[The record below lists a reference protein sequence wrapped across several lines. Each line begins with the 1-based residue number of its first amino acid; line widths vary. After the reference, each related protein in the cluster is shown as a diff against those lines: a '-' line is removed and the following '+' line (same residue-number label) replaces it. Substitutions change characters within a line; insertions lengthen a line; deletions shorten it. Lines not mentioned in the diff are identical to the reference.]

1 MNSNLARTGVNWMQV
16 QSADLQDDGSAGP
29 AISPALVW
37 QSIRQW
43 WYFSIP
49 LGLILGALA
58 MAATWGFVGKKYEA
72 AAWLRIDSG
81 QSPMVV
87 AGLRQDA
94 PVGGDRF
101 VRTQVELIRS
111 PAVLKEVVERPEI
124 ASMPEIYKM
133 EDKAKD
139 LRAELKIASENDS
152 DLFSVRFQSPNPN
165 NAAAIVNAVLEEFR
179 DSQDEDTAYRFRRI
193 VDLLEKE
200 VTRRD
205 DGVKRLRDE
214 VQKLANQVDLPLEQ
228 ATPEFADSRALIQ
241 KWLADVSESTV
252 EREVLLATLKATEET
267 LHGMEQVAIPDDVV
281 AIEVEKSPEVQ
292 EIKRLMAAVE
302 VQIRQMQAVTRS
314 GQTNP
319 ALQRLQAQLQ
329 QFGESLDQA
338 KKTARE
344 RIFPTLQARA
354 SREQREQVIAQVAKL
369 QAEIRMHETLESLL
383 GDKIKTATQQ
393 LRDSL
398 ATNSPQQGS
407 AQKAMELASKQAELE
422 MAERVRQMIKERVDL
437 FTAEQQAPSGVTVIS
452 PAQPPVRPKYPFQQM
467 AAAGLGAFVIP
478 ALLALFWEYR
488 VQRVVMAQQLSHA
501 AALPILSEVPNLPL
515 KPRITTTWSGRAFS
529 RQLGLFEDSIH
540 YLCRS
545 LMLSRE
551 ADGIRTVAVTSAIS
565 GEGKTSVAL
574 QLARSL
580 ALCSHEP
587 VLLVDGDLRKA
598 GLHDLLNLPAGP
610 GLADLLAKESADRRD
625 LETTIISQRFAPIHV
640 LAAGNVKRH
649 PHFILQQD
657 KLEAVF
663 KSLGQMYR
671 YIVVDTPPVL
681 GVGEALSVC
690 KAADGTL
697 VCAMRDVSR
706 QSQVE
711 AACQKLFSANAR
723 PIGFVLNG
731 VPSEKYA
738 SRYGSDYHARQYIEA
753 GGSNGHSH
761 GS

>member
-1 MNSNLARTGVNWMQV
+1 
-16 QSADLQDDGSAGP
+16 
-29 AISPALVW
+29 
-37 QSIRQW
+37 
-43 WYFSIP
+43 
-49 LGLILGALA
+49 
-58 MAATWGFVGKKYEA
+58 
-72 AAWLRIDSG
+72 
-81 QSPMVV
+81 
-87 AGLRQDA
+87 
-94 PVGGDRF
+94 
-101 VRTQVELIRS
+101 
-111 PAVLKEVVERPEI
+111 
-124 ASMPEIYKM
+124 
-133 EDKAKD
+133 
-139 LRAELKIASENDS
+139 
-152 DLFSVRFQSPNPN
+152 
-165 NAAAIVNAVLEEFR
+165 
-179 DSQDEDTAYRFRRI
+179 
-193 VDLLEKE
+193 
-200 VTRRD
+200 
-205 DGVKRLRDE
+205 
-214 VQKLANQVDLPLEQ
+214 
-228 ATPEFADSRALIQ
+228 
-241 KWLADVSESTV
+241 
-252 EREVLLATLKATEET
+252 
-267 LHGMEQVAIPDDVV
+267 
-281 AIEVEKSPEVQ
+281 
-292 EIKRLMAAVE
+292 
-302 VQIRQMQAVTRS
+302 
-314 GQTNP
+314 
-319 ALQRLQAQLQ
+319 
-329 QFGESLDQA
+329 
-338 KKTARE
+338 
-344 RIFPTLQARA
+344 
-354 SREQREQVIAQVAKL
+354 
-369 QAEIRMHETLESLL
+369 MHETLESLL
-383 GDKIKTATQQ
+383 GEKIETAKQK
-393 LRDSL
+393 LVDSL
-398 ATNSPQQGS
+398 AANSPQQER
-407 AQKAMELASKQAELE
+407 AQKAMELASKQAELQ
-422 MAERVRQMIKERVDL
+422 MAEQVRQMIKERADL
-437 FTAEQQAPSGVTVIS
+437 FTTEQQAPSGVTVIS
-452 PAQPPVRPKYPFQQM
+452 PAQPPMRPKSPFQQM
-467 AAAGLGAFVIP
+467 AASGLGGFVIH

-488 VQRVVMAQQLSHA
+488 VQRVVMAQQLSRA

-515 KPRITTTWSGRAFS
+515 KPRLTTTWSGRAFS

-598 GLHDLLNLPAGP
+598 GLHGLLNLPAGP

-697 VCAMRDVSR
+697 ICAMRDVSR

-753 GGSNGHSH
+753 SGSNGHSH
-761 GS
+761 G

>member
-1 MNSNLARTGVNWMQV
+1 MQV

-37 QSIRQW
+37 QSVRQW

-49 LGLILGALA
+49 LGLMLA
-58 MAATWGFVGKKYEA
+58 TAAVVIVWMVIKPTYEA

-81 QSPMVV
+81 HSPMVV
-87 AGLRQDA
+87 AGLRQDNPA
-94 PVGGDRF
+94 NGDRF
-101 VRTQVELIRS
+101 ARTQVELIRS
-111 PAVLKEVVERPEI
+111 PAVLQKVVERPEI
-124 ASMPEIYKM
+124 ASMPEILEM
-133 EDKAKD
+133 DDKAKD
-139 LRAELKIASENDS
+139 LRAELKIASENES
-152 DLFSVRFQSPNPN
+152 DLFSVRFESPNGN
-165 NAAAIVNAVLEEFR
+165 NAAAIVNAVVEEFVR
-179 DSQDEDTAYRFRRI
+179 LQDDDTAARFSRI
-193 VDLLEKE
+193 VVLLENEVSRRDKE
-200 VTRRD
+200 VA
-205 DGVKRLRDE
+205 RLRDA
-214 VQKLANQVDLPLEQ
+214 VQKLANDADPITEP
-228 ATPEFADSRALIQ
+228 ATPEFNDSRAMIQ
-241 KWLADVSESTV
+241 KWLDDVSSSVV
-252 EREVLLATLKATEET
+252 EREVLQATLTATQET
-267 LHGMEQVAIPDDVV
+267 LNGMEQVAIPDDVV
-281 AIEVEKSPEVQ
+281 AIEVEKAPEVQ

-319 ALQRLQAQLQ
+319 ALQRLQGQLQ
-329 QFGESLDQA
+329 QFEESLEQA
-338 KKTARE
+338 KRTATE
-344 RIFPTLQARA
+344 RILPTLQARA
-354 SREQREQVIAQVAKL
+354 SRERRDQVVAQVAKL

-383 GDKIKTATQQ
+383 GEKIETAKQK
-393 LRDSL
+393 LVDSL
-398 ATNSPQQGS
+398 ATNSPQQER
-407 AQKAMELASKQAELE
+407 AQKAMELASKQAELQ
-422 MAERVRQMIKERVDL
+422 MAEQVRQMIKERADL
-437 FTAEQQAPSGVTVIS
+437 FTTEQKAPSGVTIIS
-452 PAQPPVRPKYPFQQM
+452 PAQPPMRPERPFQQM

-515 KPRITTTWSGRAFS
+515 KPRLTTTWSGRAFS

-610 GLADLLAKESADRRD
+610 GLADLLAKENADRRD

-640 LAAGNVKRH
+640 LAAGNVRRH

-671 YIVVDTPPVL
+671 YVVVDTPPVL

-761 GS
+761 G

>member
-1 MNSNLARTGVNWMQV
+1 MQV

-37 QSIRQW
+37 QSVRQW

-49 LGLILGALA
+49 LGLMLA
-58 MAATWGFVGKKYEA
+58 TAAVVIVWMVIKPTYEA

-81 QSPMVV
+81 NSPMVV
-87 AGLRQDA
+87 AGLRQDNQG
-94 PVGGDRF
+94 GGDRF

-111 PAVLKEVVERPEI
+111 PAVLGRVVEREEI
-124 ASMPEIYKM
+124 ASMPEIREM
-133 EDKAKD
+133 EDRAKD
-139 LRAELKIASENDS
+139 LRAELKIASENES
-152 DLFSVRFQSPNPN
+152 DLFSVRFESPDGY
-165 NAAAIVNAVLEEFR
+165 NAAAIVNAVVEEFVR
-179 DSQDEDTAYRFRRI
+179 LQDDDTAARFGRI

-200 VTRRD
+200 ITRRD
-205 DGVKRLRDE
+205 GEVNRLRAE
-214 VQKLANQVDLPLEQ
+214 VQTLANDADPITEP
-228 ATPEFADSRALIQ
+228 ATPEFNDSRAMIQ
-241 KWLADVSESTV
+241 KWLDDVSSSVV
-252 EREVLLATLKATEET
+252 EREVLQATLTATQET
-267 LHGMEQVAIPDDVV
+267 LNGMEQVAIPDDVV
-281 AIEVEKSPEVQ
+281 AIEVEKAPEVQ

-329 QFGESLDQA
+329 QFEESLEQA
-338 KKTARE
+338 KRTATE
-344 RIFPTLQARA
+344 RILPTLQARA
-354 SREQREQVIAQVAKL
+354 SRERRDQVVAQVAKL
-369 QAEIRMHETLESLL
+369 HAEIRMHETLESLL
-383 GDKIKTATQQ
+383 GEKIETAKQK
-393 LRDSL
+393 LVDSL
-398 ATNSPQQGS
+398 ATNSPQQER
-407 AQKAMELASKQAELE
+407 AQKAMELASKQAELQ
-422 MAERVRQMIKERVDL
+422 MAEQVRQMIKERADL
-437 FTAEQQAPSGVTVIS
+437 FTTEQKAPSGVTVIS
-452 PAQPPVRPKYPFQQM
+452 PAQPPMRPKRPFQQM

-515 KPRITTTWSGRAFS
+515 KPRLTTTWSGRAFS

-598 GLHDLLNLPAGP
+598 GLHDLLSLPAGP

-753 GGSNGHSH
+753 SGSNGHSH
-761 GS
+761 G

>member
-37 QSIRQW
+37 QSVRQW

-49 LGLILGALA
+49 LGLMLA
-58 MAATWGFVGKKYEA
+58 TAAVVIVWMVIRPTYEA

-87 AGLRQDA
+87 AGLRQDSQG
-94 PVGGDRF
+94 GGDRF

-111 PAVLKEVVERPEI
+111 PAVLQRVVERPEI
-124 ASMPEIYKM
+124 ASMPEIREM

-139 LRAELKIASENDS
+139 LRGELKIASENES
-152 DLFSVRFQSPNPN
+152 DLFSVRFESPNRN
-165 NAAAIVNAVLEEFR
+165 NAAAIVNAVVEEFVR
-179 DSQDEDTAYRFRRI
+179 LQDDDTAARFNRI
-193 VDLLEKE
+193 VVLLEKE
-200 VTRRD
+200 VSRRD
-205 DGVKRLRDE
+205 QEVTRLREE
-214 VQKLANQVDLPLEQ
+214 VQKLANDADPTTEP
-228 ATPEFADSRALIQ
+228 ATPEFNDSRAMIQ
-241 KWLADVSESTV
+241 KWLDDVSRSVV
-252 EREVLLATLKATEET
+252 EREVLQATLTATQET
-267 LHGMEQVAIPDDVV
+267 LNGMEQVAIPDDVV
-281 AIEVEKSPEVQ
+281 AIEVEKAPEVQ

-319 ALQRLQAQLQ
+319 ALQRLQTQLQ
-329 QFGESLDQA
+329 QFEESLEQA
-338 KKTARE
+338 KRTATE
-344 RIFPTLQARA
+344 RIVPTLQAKA
-354 SREQREQVIAQVAKL
+354 SREQRDQVVAQVAKL
-369 QAEIRMHETLESLL
+369 RAEIRMHETLESLL
-383 GDKIKTATQQ
+383 GEKIEAAKQK
-393 LRDSL
+393 LIDSL
-398 ATNSPQQGS
+398 ATNSPQQKR
-407 AQKAMELASKQAELE
+407 AQKAMELASKQAELQ
-422 MAERVRQMIKERVDL
+422 MAEQVRQMIKERADL
-437 FTAEQQAPSGVTVIS
+437 FTTEQQAPSGVTILTT
-452 PAQPPVRPKYPFQQM
+452 AQPPMRPKHPFQQM

-488 VQRVVMAQQLSHA
+488 VQRVVMAQQLSRA

-515 KPRITTTWSGRAFS
+515 KPRLATTWSGRAFS

-610 GLADLLAKESADRRD
+610 GLADLLAKQSADRRD

-753 GGSNGHSH
+753 SGSNGHSR
-761 GS
+761 G